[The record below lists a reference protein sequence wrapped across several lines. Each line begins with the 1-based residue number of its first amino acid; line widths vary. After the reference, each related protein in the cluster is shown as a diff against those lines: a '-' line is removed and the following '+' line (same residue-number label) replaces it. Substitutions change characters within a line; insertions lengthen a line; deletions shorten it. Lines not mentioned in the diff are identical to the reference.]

1 MLIKNIIDDNMAS
14 EGKKGNCKMNTI
26 GERIRKRR
34 LEIGLSQDE
43 LAKKVGYTSRSTINK
58 IENGTN
64 DITQSMVWKMAEAL
78 DTPVSYLMG
87 WDGIER
93 LTAYEKRLL
102 EAVRKADPI
111 TKQMLDRVLD
121 LKTEIP
127 VLPTR
132 GNLPHNSTK

>member
-1 MLIKNIIDDNMAS
+1 MA
-14 EGKKGNCKMNTI
+14 
-26 GERIRKRR
+26 
-34 LEIGLSQDE
+34 D
-43 LAKKVGYTSRSTINK
+43 
-58 IENGTN
+58 
-64 DITQSMVWKMAEAL
+64 AL

-132 GNLPHNSTK
+132 GNLHTTQQSKEGLRRLKNE

>member
-1 MLIKNIIDDNMAS
+1 
-14 EGKKGNCKMNTI
+14 MNTI